1 MDSPGAHFLLA
12 GDGSDLAMLRGITNK
27 LPVDAYGQ
35 ILIEIASPAQV
46 EEWDAPPGML
56 VTHLVRHPA
65 QHRGQRIAD
74 AVEAWVAEWIPT
86 DGHADDLP
94 YVLWVGCSS
103 SQPVRHLLQ
112 DLSERIE
119 DLHLH
124 HG

>member
-1 MDSPGAHFLLA
+1 MESPGAHFLLA
-12 GDGSDLAMLRGITNK
+12 GDSGDLAMLRGITGK

-35 ILIEIASPAQV
+35 ILIEVTSPAHI

-56 VTHLVRHPA
+56 VTYLLRSPD

-74 AVEAWVAEWIPT
+74 AVDAWVAEWIPT
-86 DGHADDLP
+86 DGRADDLP

-103 SQPVRHLLQ
+103 SGPVRELLR
-112 DLSERIE
+112 DLNDRIE